1 MPDTAMQAGIKGR
14 PPVSPDAPRGEQEVR
29 AALVGSASRL
39 FAAHGPA
46 NVSVRAVAVDAG
58 VNHGLVHHYFGSKDG
73 LLRAVLDDLAVR
85 AAAEVAGWDGGDALF
100 VDDGAA
106 ARHGRIVAFLL
117 LDARD
122 PSVVQTDFPAVHA
135 LVDRL
140 RAHGLDDAA
149 ARSRAAQATALV
161 LGWLRARPCRSRR
174 AQRRSGRASCASR
187 LRARRGS
194 AAGDALG

>member
-1 MPDTAMQAGIKGR
+1 MADTAMRTGFKGR

-29 AALVGSASRL
+29 AALVASASRL
-39 FAAHGPA
+39 FAARGPA
-46 NVSVRAVAVDAG
+46 NVSVREVAVDAG

-73 LLRAVLDDLAVR
+73 LLRAVLDDLAEH
-85 AAAEVAGWDGGDALF
+85 AAAEIADWDGGDSLF
-100 VDDGAA
+100 VQNGAA

-122 PSVVQTDFPAVHA
+122 PGAVQTDFPAVHA

-140 RAHGLDDAA
+140 RARGLDDAT

-161 LGWLRARPCRSRR
+161 LGWQLFEPILLAATDLTDDSARPALDEGVRRLLRS
-174 AQRRSGRASCASR
+174 
-187 LRARRGS
+187 
-194 AAGDALG
+194 